1 MVKSTMA
8 RKATK
13 TRAELIALLKS
24 RGIKGRLSKMTKP
37 QLLAKVRATAPPE
50 KPEEK
55 PAERHMSGLRLE
67 EDQEGG
73 HRFNM
78 KGEVNKTDAKKAKHA
93 HVKSSWP
100 ADAKGSHWP
109 SGPHSYWMSWPTRK

>member
-37 QLLAKVRATAPPE
+37 QLLAMVRATAPPE
-50 KPEEK
+50 KAEEK
-55 PAERHMSGLRLE
+55 PVERHMSG
-67 EDQEGG
+67 
-73 HRFNM
+73 
-78 KGEVNKTDAKKAKHA
+78 
-93 HVKSSWP
+93 
-100 ADAKGSHWP
+100 
-109 SGPHSYWMSWPTRK
+109 